1 MKSDESEAMSEKER
15 EGIAT
20 TDKEVEQ
27 QFEEG
32 FRRKHRRGGPDRFYA
47 IRNVL
52 NLLFMV
58 VAVVGVVIYCTSSDK
73 TTGTIVVLAAM
84 ALKIIE
90 CALRFIH

>member
-1 MKSDESEAMSEKER
+1 MSESKR
-15 EGIAT
+15 EEAS
-20 TDKEVEQ
+20 TDKQVER

-32 FRRKHRRGGPDRFYA
+32 FRRKHRRGEANDRFYA

-58 VAVVGVVIYCTSSDK
+58 VAIVGVVIYCTNDDK
-73 TTGTIVVLAAM
+73 TTGTVIVLAAM
-84 ALKIIE
+84 AMKIIE

>member
-1 MKSDESEAMSEKER
+1 MKEKNDNGTELVN
-15 EGIAT
+15 
-20 TDKEVEQ
+20 DKEVEH

-32 FRRKHRRGGPDRFYA
+32 FRRKHRRGQPDRFNA

-58 VAVVGVVIYCTSSDK
+58 VAVVGVVIYCTNADK

-84 ALKIIE
+84 ALKIVE